1 MKNFVLH
8 ENFNDKCFI
17 CNLQLSTLL
26 LEPVNEFPWI
36 IIIPRVESAKN
47 ILDLTDNQKL
57 TFWKE
62 IDEVSTA
69 ITKIYNPYQINIA
82 MLGNKTPQLH
92 CHVIARFQGDISFPN
107 SPFDVKKTNAE
118 CNDLT
123 KVINSVKNILTHI

>member
-1 MKNFVLH
+1 MKNFALH

-17 CNLQLSTLL
+17 CNLQLSIVL

-62 IDEVSTA
+62 VDEVSTA
-69 ITKIYNPYQINIA
+69 ITTIYNPYQINIA

-107 SPFDVKKTNAE
+107 SPFDVKTTKAE
-118 CNDLT
+118 SSNLI
-123 KVINSVKNILTHI
+123 KIINSIKNILTHI